1 MSQQHDDDPAP
12 TKKPSHDTADT
23 TGKPRDRIKG
33 IFSSQAI
40 QKVGTGTTTR
50 RTIQKMYWFVEED
63 ESKTLE
69 IQPLNKNCVP
79 SGPKRR
85 IGLEELLEKFSPE
98 PEFYVSTVYPRLR
111 ELNMV
116 IQKGEK
122 HREKGEIFSAELE
135 FGQALALDEENIR
148 ANFGLGL
155 TYLDRGESNK
165 ADDIFQ
171 RLVCLDAAFEKE
183 HKHLFNEFGINL
195 RKNKMLDQALDY
207 YKRAETLAVRDDNL
221 MFNIAR
227 LFFDKK
233 LYQEAMGYLQKAL
246 ELNPGHEESRRFA
259 AFLEEKGLVKAP
271 AATSEASA
279 ATPGHPAAAPG
290 QPAAAPA
297 APAATPAA
305 SATETTAAADAA
317 APSDTEAS

>member
-1 MSQQHDDDPAP
+1 MTQQRDPTAP
-12 TKKPSHDTADT
+12 PAKPASGDHAGGS
-23 TGKPRDRIKG
+23 GKPRDRIKG
-33 IFSSQAI
+33 IFSTQAI

-63 ESKTLE
+63 PSGTLE
-69 IQPLNKNCVP
+69 IQPLNKNYVP
-79 SGPKRR
+79 SGPKRHV
-85 IGLEELLEKFSPE
+85 GLEELLDKFSPE

-116 IQKGEK
+116 IQKGER

-135 FGQALALDEENIR
+135 FGQALAVDEENIR

-155 TYLDRGESNK
+155 TYLDRGEANK

-171 RLVCLDAAFEKE
+171 RLVRLDAAFEKE
-183 HKHLFNEFGINL
+183 HKHLFNEFGMNL

-207 YKRAETLAVRDDNL
+207 YQRAENLAIRDDNL

-227 LFFDKK
+227 AFFDKK
-233 LYQEAMGYLQKAL
+233 DYKKAMEYLQKAMV
-246 ELNPGHEESRRFA
+246 LNPEHTESRRFA
-259 AFLEEKGLVKAP
+259 AFLEEKGLAKAQAP
-271 AATSEASA
+271 AKE
-279 ATPGHPAAAPG
+279 P

-297 APAATPAA
+297 DPAAPNLPGGPDAPDGGDPAA
-305 SATETTAAADAA
+305 S
-317 APSDTEAS
+317 